1 MSKVGKKPLLL
12 VLQLEG
18 YAHNFPTSFHITI
31 SRNSPLLAIFICF
44 SLAKFQKT
52 PKVCIRACL
61 AGTVFTA

>member
-1 MSKVGKKPLLL
+1 MSKVGNKPLLL

-18 YAHNFPTSFHITI
+18 YAHRLPTSFHIII
-31 SRNSPLLAIFICF
+31 SKNSRLLAIFICF

-61 AGTVFTA
+61 AGRVFAA